1 MKKIISVLTVFFI
14 LCISIAGCSSNELPS
29 QTATSSSP
37 AILSDNENPPL
48 TAVSFAENEGT
59 GIPQS
64 YEELQD
70 FIRPYPSVNYLGF
83 EIIKR
88 YSPEE
93 AYEVTIDDSFLY
105 AATLYDIHVT
115 YDYINN
121 QPLDIYTMLSSAGMP
136 EEQLEGY
143 PLYSEGDKLACFLPR
158 FHPSVINYEFSEL
171 MFAVDDKSETPVGY
185 HIGFDK
191 IDFVD
196 KNGNNIADDNFAAT
210 SVITSTANN
219 PVIYTDMITMDA
231 LADFL
236 REDWTARGYEL
247 DNTF

>member
-1 MKKIISVLTVFFI
+1 MRKSVLTLTSCFA
-14 LCISIAGCSSNELPS
+14 LCVNLTGCSAP
-29 QTATSSSP
+29 AFSSDM
-37 AILSDNENPPL
+37 LTDNMNPPL
-48 TAVSFAENEGT
+48 TAVSFTETEGS

-88 YSPEE
+88 YSAEE
-93 AYEVTIDDSFLY
+93 AFEITNDDIFLY
-105 AATLYDIHVT
+105 GSTLYDIHVT
-115 YDYINN
+115 YDYINK
-121 QPLDIYTMLSSAGMP
+121 QPLDIHAKFSSAGTP
-136 EEQLEGY
+136 EEQYEGY
-143 PLYSEGDKLACFLPR
+143 PPYSEGDKFACFLPR
-158 FHPSVINYEFSEL
+158 FQPDTINYEFSEL
-171 MFAVDDKSETPVGY
+171 MFAVDDIGETPVGY

-196 KNGNNIADDNFAAT
+196 KDGNNIADDNFTAT

-219 PVIYTDMITMDA
+219 PVIYTDMITMDT

>member
-1 MKKIISVLTVFFI
+1 MKKFISCLTAFSI
-14 LCISIAGCSSNELPS
+14 LFLGLTGCSSNPNTLG
-29 QTATSSSP
+29 TAASLSP

-48 TAVSFAENEGT
+48 TAVSFAENEST

-70 FIRPYPSVNYLGF
+70 FIKPYPAVNYLGF

-93 AYEVTIDDSFLY
+93 AYEATIDDSFLY
-105 AATLYDIHVT
+105 GATLYDIHVT
-115 YDYINN
+115 YDYINK

-143 PLYSEGDKLACFLPR
+143 PPYSEGEKLACFLPR

-171 MFAVDDKSETPVGY
+171 MFAVDDKGESPVGY

-196 KNGNNIADDNFAAT
+196 KNGNNIADDNFTAT
-210 SVITSTANN
+210 SVITSTTNN
-219 PVIYTDMITMDA
+219 PVIYTDMIPIDT
-231 LADFL
+231 LSDFL
-236 REDWTARGYEL
+236 RADWTARGYEL